1 MQVDNS
7 PTEPRTGEIIKDQIN
22 EFDGEDR
29 FVMNESNLSLVL
41 SDLKKLFRQKCNGWA
56 ALALIYG
63 SDKVTDKLNS
73 SAGTIS
79 IVCGLFL
86 SATIPLI
93 INPGQVGSLDNDDY
107 RKYLYL
113 LFMCGS
119 VVFHVSSIFNSCLL
133 VL

>member
-63 SDKVTDKLNS
+63 SDKVTEKLNS

>member
-1 MQVDNS
+1 MKVKIS
-7 PTEPRTGEIIKDQIN
+7 PKPLTGEIIKEQNI
-22 EFDGEDR
+22 EFDDQDG
-29 FVMNESNLSLVL
+29 FVINESNLSLVL
-41 SDLKKLFRQKCNGWA
+41 SDLKQLFRQKCNGWA

-93 INPGQVGSLDNDDY
+93 ISPGQVGSLDNDDY

>member
-93 INPGQVGSLDNDDY
+93 ISPGQVGSLDNDDY